1 MDRNIYK
8 FIFYLVFFVSF
19 ESNGQLM
26 FIDNFENGQF
36 ENWGDKAQWRLNLKS
51 NNQTALE
58 RDHSSGNNMSF
69 SFIPAVQYGDIIFNE
84 FMADPSPVVK
94 LPNTEYIELKNTA
107 DFPISLKNWILEM
120 NGKQKVLPD
129 KTVGSGNF
137 LIISGTGGNALLSGY
152 GAVIEVS
159 GLTLAN
165 DGVILKLYSDSKALI
180 DSFSYKPAM
189 HRKGYADGGYS
200 LERIDPLRKCG
211 ADQNWKTTISI
222 NGGTP
227 GIENSVYAV
236 NADNTSPTVRSVIVL
251 NPSVLE
257 IVVSET
263 PNMRSVTGNIFSFSP
278 SLPIPD
284 SIYFDRKLLKF
295 VVYFPKG
302 SIQNGVIYNFLI
314 DGLADDCGNKSP
326 DEQHEF
332 WYYLP
337 KPGDLLINEVLFNPF
352 SGGVDFV
359 EIYNHSG
366 KKIELA
372 DVYLASR
379 DNTLKINTQYPLS
392 GGSEVLLD
400 SQYAAFT
407 SDSAVLLTNYYSPCP
422 GCIFEMEKFPAYNL
436 DEGWVVLLNKEMEII
451 DEFHYLENM
460 HHPLISDV
468 KGISLERNSFSK
480 SSNDPLNWHSASKT
494 FGFASPGYRNS
505 ATEIVS
511 ETSDMV
517 TFEPKIFSPN
527 ADGVNDRFLIKLTP
541 GEPGMMVNIRIYNE
555 NGLEIRRLA
564 NNLMIGSQDIVEW
577 DGTKE
582 NHQKAGL
589 GFYIINVELFGL
601 QGQKK
606 HFRSV
611 CVLTDRLE

>member
-1 MDRNIYK
+1 MDKNIYK
-8 FIFYLVFFVSF
+8 FIFYLMFFVSF

-26 FIDNFENGQF
+26 FIDDFEKGQF
-36 ENWGDKAQWRLNLKS
+36 ENWVKPAQWRLHLKS
-51 NNQTALE
+51 NNQTELA
-58 RDHSSGNNMSF
+58 RDPSSVNDICF
-69 SFIPAVQYGDIIFNE
+69 SFIPAAQFGDIVFNE
-84 FMADPSPVVK
+84 LMVDPTPVVK

-107 DFPISLKNWILEM
+107 DFPVNLKNWILEM
-120 NGKQKVLPD
+120 NGKQKVMPD
-129 KTVGSGNF
+129 KTIGSGNF

-152 GAVIEVS
+152 GTVLEVS

-180 DSFSYKPAM
+180 DSFSYKPTM

-200 LERIDPLRKCG
+200 LERIDPMRKCG
-211 ADQNWKTTISI
+211 ADLNWETSISD

-227 GIENSVYAV
+227 GIENSVFR
-236 NADNTSPTVRSVIVL
+236 NNLDTIPPSVISVVVPSPVL
-251 NPSVLE
+251 LE
-257 IVVSET
+257 IAISEI
-263 PNMRSVTGNIFSFSP
+263 PDMLSITGKIFSYSP
-278 SLPIPD
+278 SLPVPD
-284 SIYFDRKLLKF
+284 SIRFDRKLRK
-295 VVYFPKG
+295 YSIHFPKG
-302 SIQNGVIYNFLI
+302 SIQNGVVYNLI
-314 DGLADDCGNKSP
+314 INGLADECGNKSP
-326 DEQHEF
+326 DLHREF

-337 KPGDLLINEVLFNPF
+337 KTGDLLINEVLFNPF
-352 SGGVDFV
+352 PGGVDFV

-366 KKIELA
+366 RKIELS
-372 DVYLASR
+372 DLYLASR
-379 DNTLKINTQYPLS
+379 DKTLKINTQYQLS
-392 GGSEVLLD
+392 GRSAVLMD

-407 SDSAVLLTNYYSPCP
+407 SDSAVLLTDYYSSCP
-422 GCIFEMEKFPAYNL
+422 GCIFEMQKFPAYNL

-460 HHPLISDV
+460 HHPMISDV

-480 SSNDPLNWHSASKT
+480 SSSDPSNWHSASKT
-494 FGFASPGYRNS
+494 VGFATPGYQNS

-527 ADGVNDRFLIKLTP
+527 DDGVNDRFLIKLSP
-541 GEPGMMVNIRIYNE
+541 AEPGMMVNIRIYNE
-555 NGLEIRRLA
+555 NGLEIKRLA

-582 NHQKAGL
+582 NHQKAEL

-601 QGQKK
+601 QGRKK
-606 HFRSV
+606 QFKTV